1 MYRYCTL
8 HNAHTLIYNA
18 NTYFFYR
25 SQFYETVWWQNNNN
39 TFAGLF
45 VIYAACRTVRKDV
58 AVTHILVQYE
68 GKYICIIHI
77 QNLVFFTS

>member
-1 MYRYCTL
+1 MRY
-8 HNAHTLIYNA
+8 NAHTYL
-18 NTYFFYR
+18 FYR
-25 SQFYETVWWQNNNN
+25 SQFSETVWWQNNNN

-58 AVTHILVQYE
+58 AVTHIQYE